1 MSKLIVMSGVPGSG
15 KSYFSSTLK
24 KIRRKH
30 VYIISSDE
38 LRQNILGDLK
48 DISEEDLI
56 WDLFYSLP
64 KVYKV
69 DKKAFVILDAT
80 HIKSER
86 RISLI
91 EKYRNDFDEI
101 DLVAFILDPELVKHQ
116 NVERENPVTIDVL
129 ERFIN
134 AYESPSEEEKA
145 VYDNVFFINTNDIVP
160 VIYKIMEN
168 D

>member
-24 KIRRKH
+24 KMRRQH

-38 LRQNILGDLK
+38 LRKNILDDVQ
-48 DISEEDLI
+48 DISQEDLI
-56 WDLFYSLP
+56 WELFYKLP
-64 KVYKV
+64 KVYKS

-80 HIKSER
+80 HIKSEKR
-86 RISLI
+86 LSII
-91 EKYRNDFDEI
+91 EKFREDFDEI

-116 NVERENPVTIDVL
+116 NIERENPVTIDVL

-134 AYESPSEEEKA
+134 NYESPSEEEKA